1 MPRTFS
7 VGYFAYAQ
15 YDVKAQVEYFA
26 RAQYDVKKSP
36 IVLLRRACNPLPPKE
51 EAKKLC
57 LCKRSEAG
65 STVILTE
72 KFFYGGVNVFY
83 GYERNFVGVF
93 FYRVH
98 IFLRQ
103 INLFRA

>member
-1 MPRTFS
+1 MRIFYHERAPFAS
-7 VGYFAYAQ
+7 VFLCENEDFTCTQ
-15 YDVKAQVEYFA
+15 YDALGLGDC
-26 RAQYDVKKSP
+26 RGKSHP
-36 IVLLRRACNPLPPKE
+36 
-51 EAKKLC
+51 AK
-57 LCKRSEAG
+57 
-65 STVILTE
+65 LTE
-72 KFFYGGVNVFY
+72 KFFYGGVNMLY